1 MGEGFIMAGDCNAIV
16 GPVARGTANIEDTGN
31 TASLAAVAT
40 GELTLEMAARRRK
53 ARSQVLWMV
62 DQARD
67 AAKHERVEAARWWH
81 EKAIRA
87 LWNLN

>member
-1 MGEGFIMAGDCNAIV
+1 MAGDYKAVV
-16 GPVARGTANIEDTGN
+16 GSVARGTNDIEDTGR

-40 GELTLEMAARRRK
+40 GELTLERAARRQK

-67 AAKHERVEAARWWH
+67 AAKHERVEDARWWH